1 MSVELPAGSASIA
14 TARRAAR
21 DFAQS
26 CGADPNDLALA
37 ASEAVTN
44 AVVHGYRDEENGAI
58 ELVAYQDGE
67 HCVLEVADHGVGM
80 RPHPGVHGLGMGLPV
95 ISTIADS
102 VEILSLNPGTAI
114 RMRFRIAA

>member
-1 MSVELPAGSASIA
+1 MSVDLLSGSASIA
-14 TARRAAR
+14 VARRVAR
-21 DFAQS
+21 DLARS

-44 AVVHGYRDEENGAI
+44 AVVHGYRDKEDGAI
-58 ELVAYQDGE
+58 ELVGYQDGE
-67 HCVLEVADHGVGM
+67 HCVLEVADRGVGM

-114 RMRFRIAA
+114 RMRFRIAG